1 RIVQIAKN
9 KPTARNN
16 NPNASARIEL
26 GINLVSDTS
35 SLDSHKI
42 VNGIKTN
49 TLPGKRIIAL
59 MKGKFIYFTY
69 DIKKFY
75 PENQVVNF
83 NGLSKPAFT
92 SLSFCL

>member
-1 RIVQIAKN
+1 MIKIRIVQIAKN
-9 KPTARNN
+9 RPTARNN

-69 DIKKFY
+69 DIGKFY
-75 PENQVVNF
+75 PD
-83 NGLSKPAFT
+83 K
-92 SLSFCL
+92 